1 MIEIMDLTGILVKV
15 RMSAIQILSTQ
26 QTHLNFEMLDMTI
39 EGKKIVGF

>member
-26 QTHLNFEMLDMTI
+26 QTLLNFEMLDMTI
-39 EGKKIVGF
+39 EG